1 MKIPPPSDPLLF
13 TPGPLTTSPT
23 VKQAMLHDAGS
34 WHTEFNARVRWI
46 RERLLTIAELSR
58 SDGWEIVLLQ
68 GSGTYG
74 VEAVFATCVPPD
86 GKVCVLANG
95 AYGERMA
102 LMLQH
107 LRIPHVVMRVP
118 ENERHN
124 LALLDRMLATDPAIT
139 HVAAVH
145 CETTTGILNPIDEI
159 GRIVKRHCCLFI
171 VDAISSFGALPLD
184 VESAGIDFLVSSPN
198 KCLEGV
204 PGFCFVITRRD
215 TLLVNEGHARSLSL
229 NLIDQW
235 RNFEKSG
242 QFRYTPPTHTLLAFE
257 RALQELDSEGGV
269 AARGARYW
277 RNHAVLLEG
286 MERLGFKT
294 YLPSD
299 LQSCIITAFHYP
311 VDARFR
317 FVDFYQRLA
326 GKGFII
332 YPGKLTHAD
341 TFRIA
346 NIGYLF
352 EKDIHALVSAIGEV
366 VEEMGIKTGRF
377 NESPDAMFA
386 YPLLPAQSRIQ

>member
-1 MKIPPPSDPLLF
+1 
-13 TPGPLTTSPT
+13 
-23 VKQAMLHDAGS
+23 MLHDAGS
-34 WHTEFNARVRWI
+34 WHSEFNARVRWI

-58 SDGWEIVLLQ
+58 SDGWEVVLLQ

-74 VEAVFATCVPPD
+74 VEAVFATCVPPE

-95 AYGERMA
+95 AYGERMV

-107 LRIPHVVMRVP
+107 LRIPHTVLRAP
-118 ENERHN
+118 ENEQHD
-124 LALLDRMLATDPAIT
+124 LTSLDQMLATDPVIT

-159 GRIVKRHCCLFI
+159 GRVVKRHCCLFV

-184 VESAGIDFLVSSPN
+184 VESAGIDLLISSPN

-204 PGFCFVITRRD
+204 PGFSFVILRRD
-215 TLLVNEGHARSLSL
+215 TLLANEGHARSLSF

-235 RNFEKSG
+235 RHFERSG

-257 RALQELDSEGGV
+257 QALQELDSEGG
-269 AARGARYW
+269 AATRCARYR
-277 RNHAVLLEG
+277 RNHAALLEG
-286 MERLGFKT
+286 MERLGFKS
-294 YLPSD
+294 YLPAA

-317 FVDFYQRLA
+317 FADFYQYLA

-377 NESPDAMFA
+377 NESPDTMFA

>member
-1 MKIPPPSDPLLF
+1 
-13 TPGPLTTSPT
+13 
-23 VKQAMLHDAGS
+23 
-34 WHTEFNARVRWI
+34 
-46 RERLLTIAELSR
+46 
-58 SDGWEIVLLQ
+58 
-68 GSGTYG
+68 
-74 VEAVFATCVPPD
+74 
-86 GKVCVLANG
+86 
-95 AYGERMA
+95 
-102 LMLQH
+102 
-107 LRIPHVVMRVP
+107 
-118 ENERHN
+118 
-124 LALLDRMLATDPAIT
+124 
-139 HVAAVH
+139 
-145 CETTTGILNPIDEI
+145 TGILNPIDEI